1 MNDIAATPGGIS
13 VAPGDTAATPG
24 GISAATPG
32 EVLVAVTALTRRFL
46 TGAET
51 LEVLRDVDLA
61 VLEGTIVAITG
72 ESGCG
77 KSTLLG
83 LVGGL
88 DRPTSGHVRV
98 RGRVITGLGETDLS
112 RYRNREVGFIFQFHF
127 LLKDFTALEN
137 VIMPAM
143 LGPAPLRELRERG
156 RELLEEVGLSQRMNA
171 WPLELSGGERQRVAV
186 ARALINEPPLILAD
200 EPTGNL
206 DERNA
211 RMVEDMLFSLVRGH
225 GRTMILVTHDA
236 ALASRADVRY
246 SLAGGRLGS

>member
-1 MNDIAATPGGIS
+1 MSEGFGKNGPVASGDVAAVFDGIS
-13 VAPGDTAATPG
+13 
-24 GISAATPG
+24 
-32 EVLVAVTALTRRFL
+32 LVSVEGLTRRFV
-46 TGAET
+46 TGAES
-51 LEVLRDVDLA
+51 LEVLRDLHLDVG
-61 VLEGTIVAITG
+61 EGSTVAITG

-83 LVGGL
+83 LIGGL
-88 DRPTSGHVRV
+88 DRPTAGRV
-98 RGRVITGLGETDLS
+98 RIRGRDITELSETDLS

-137 VIMPAM
+137 VVLPAM
-143 LGPAPLRELRERG
+143 MGSSPARVLRERA
-156 RELLEEVGLSQRMNA
+156 RELLAEVGLSQRMNA

-211 RMVEDMLFSLVRGH
+211 RTVEDMLFALVRSH

-236 ALASRADVRY
+236 SLAGRADARFA
-246 SLAGGRLGS
+246 LAGGRLGP